1 MINFDI
7 LADGVD
13 MNNITHYK
21 FILQPSTIISHF
33 RCIVF
38 IRIQLSI
45 VGKNIATTTKL
56 LYVVESVKSMSVEK
70 RRARV
75 S

>member
-13 MNNITHYK
+13 MNNIIAHYK
-21 FILQPSTIISHF
+21 FILKPSTDHRYIAFII
-33 RCIVF
+33 
-38 IRIQLSI
+38 IQLSI

-56 LYVVESVKSMSVEK
+56 LCVVECANSMSVKKE
-70 RRARV
+70 
-75 S
+75 STY